1 MQVRDQASELI
12 KQGYVIILWC
22 IIGGLNVPLSKIFC
36 GLILLT
42 VERVHARARL

>member
-22 IIGGLNVPLSKIFC
+22 IIGGVPLSKIFC
-36 GLILLT
+36 DITLLT
-42 VERVHARARL
+42 VERVHARAGL